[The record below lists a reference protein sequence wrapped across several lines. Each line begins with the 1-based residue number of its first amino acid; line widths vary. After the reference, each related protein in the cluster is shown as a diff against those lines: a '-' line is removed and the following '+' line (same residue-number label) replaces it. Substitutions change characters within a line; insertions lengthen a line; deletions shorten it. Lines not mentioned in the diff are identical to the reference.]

1 MSGMLRHFFNFLA
14 ALSLLFCA
22 GMIALWLRSYWG
34 VDQFIYITDT
44 KRYVV
49 NFGDGEFALQ
59 TAESEYFRNMQG
71 WQWRRW
77 PGRQFV
83 WQQSLWNRSVVAQS
97 PARRTRFG
105 FWWGGIWNG
114 DSSGVVSGSTSPGVI
129 GPLWPLVLLPA
140 VFPIAWSAGYRRRLR
155 RRRKAHGLC
164 PMCGY
169 DVRATPERCPEC
181 GFQTASG

>member
-14 ALSLLFCA
+14 ALSLLLCA

-34 VDQFIYITDT
+34 VDQFICITDT

-49 NFGDGEFALQ
+49 NFSDGEFALQ

-77 PGRQFV
+77 PGHQSV
-83 WQQSLWNRSVVAQS
+83 WQQSLWNRSVVAQR
-97 PARRTRFG
+97 PARRTRLG
-105 FWWGGIWNG
+105 FWWGGIANG
-114 DSSGVVSGSTSPGVI
+114 NSSGGISGSTSPGVI
-129 GPLWPLVLLPA
+129 GPIWPLAFLPA

-155 RRRKAHGLC
+155 RRRKTRGLC

-181 GFQTASG
+181 GFQTANG